1 MRYLFIC
8 LLIPVISFSQKLFVE
23 NANVSFFSE
32 APIEDIAA
40 VSSQLDGVVDFETGE
55 FFFRIPINTF
65 IFPSSLMQKHFNEKY
80 MESDKYSLSS
90 FKGLITN
97 LFPYTSD
104 TVVTI
109 FTQGLLNIHGI
120 EKEVSIESDLSIP
133 DTLCFYENHSLVL
146 INNGEASF
154 DEVIYFLNQI
164 KSKILEKFK
173 IELEIEPEI
182 ISS

>member
-1 MRYLFIC
+1 MRYLFIF

-80 MESDKYSLSS
+80 MESEKYSVSS
-90 FKGLITN
+90 FKGMITN
-97 LFPYTSD
+97 VFPYTKD

-109 FTQGLLNIHGI
+109 FTNGLLNIHGI
-120 EKEVSIESDLSIP
+120 EKEVSIETELRISDDKVVFLSEFEVFLKDYNIKIP
-133 DTLCFYENHSLVL
+133 KIVRYNIADTILVNVSGQL
-146 INNGEASF
+146 INR
-154 DEVIYFLNQI
+154 
-164 KSKILEKFK
+164 
-173 IELEIEPEI
+173 
-182 ISS
+182 